1 MVTTIEKKS
10 PHVLRHTFATHML
23 NHGADLN
30 SIKELLGHANLSAT
44 QIYTHNT
51 FEKLKKYIQ
60 TGSSKSL
67 NINQKTGGT
76 TMNIQIH
83 SVRFDADKKLID
95 FVHQKLDKLTQF
107 GEDIV
112 NAEVYL
118 RLDKD
123 QERENKISEIKLEL
137 PGRTLFAKK
146 QSKTF
151 EEATDEAIDAL
162 KKQITKHKQKK
173 RGM

>member
-1 MVTTIEKKS
+1 
-10 PHVLRHTFATHML
+10 
-23 NHGADLN
+23 
-30 SIKELLGHANLSAT
+30 
-44 QIYTHNT
+44 
-51 FEKLKKYIQ
+51 
-60 TGSSKSL
+60 
-67 NINQKTGGT
+67 
-76 TMNIQIH
+76 MNIQIH

-95 FVHQKLDKLTQF
+95 FVHQKLEKLTQF
-107 GEDIV
+107 DEDIV

-137 PGRTLFAKK
+137 PGGPLFARK

-151 EEATDEAIDAL
+151 EVATDEAIDAL

-173 RGM
+173 RGV